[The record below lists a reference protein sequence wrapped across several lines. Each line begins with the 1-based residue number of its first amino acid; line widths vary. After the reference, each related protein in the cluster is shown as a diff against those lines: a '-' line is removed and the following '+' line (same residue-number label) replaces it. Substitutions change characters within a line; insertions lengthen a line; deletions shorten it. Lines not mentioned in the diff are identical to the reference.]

1 MISLTDEDRR
11 FYSENAPALLG
22 YIKYIEYVLE
32 NKEKFGGSE
41 NVSLALKIGKFIG
54 RNEISSGEMAEIKVG
69 VQNLCKTDENARKV
83 MEFLKDT
90 ENLQKLV
97 REVIE
102 TNPKS
107 FMIVGPKGD
116 ILLDKRGDPVPNL
129 MKISLAVAKELQDEF

>member
-90 ENLQKLV
+90 ENLD
-97 REVIE
+97 R
-102 TNPKS
+102 KS
-107 FMIVGPKGD
+107 V
-116 ILLDKRGDPVPNL
+116 V
-129 MKISLAVAKELQDEF
+129 